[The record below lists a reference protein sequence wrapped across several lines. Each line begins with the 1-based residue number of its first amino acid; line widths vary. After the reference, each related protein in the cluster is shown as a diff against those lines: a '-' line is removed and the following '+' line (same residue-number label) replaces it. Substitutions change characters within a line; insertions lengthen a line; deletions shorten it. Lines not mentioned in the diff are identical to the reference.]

1 MATAQKRLITS
12 LEQAGLDV
20 PGHTFFSSFPANTSL
35 VKWLADTVEAHN
47 QSKALLTGTEASDT
61 SRSDQAQ
68 ASPWLCSSTPPE
80 QQAVLAELEQES
92 SMLQAQLRDMQALT
106 AELDDK
112 LQQSRQAHHHLAVRR
127 NENTAILATKRA
139 ELAVLNSKLNQ
150 QLQQLHNSVRDL
162 AQLLS
167 LHGAQWLLTAANMD
181 VLMAADTMFNEVL
194 NRQLS
199 SMDASHNSNSGTASD
214 AQQRMSQHNPS
225 SAANG
230 NGSMHPREA
239 ISLEDPWLA
248 EVDEPGMEAGRQLA
262 PSLTPLEHEAMM
274 AELQRLRSAYCLV
287 ELELVQA
294 RMQLA
299 GQQGQAE
306 ELRRMQR
313 EHGSASSNAS
323 APWLH
328 DAERQRV
335 AARVAALEREKAS
348 LLHTAVPQLV
358 ESLGKLQD
366 TYVLQGDY
374 ALRAA
379 RHARSISDKRTLVEL
394 LLSRGAQC
402 LLLDSL
408 RKHETEQLQVDTP
421 GGLLHMVGELDL
433 TLSSVC
439 SASHTR
445 RSHYASLQLT
455 SSTTPASPKP
465 PLPPSLLQS
474 QPHQPQRSPAS
485 YHALRQQQEQR
496 GLVGEDEVL
505 EGVQDALQAAAAVAA
520 AAKALAAAAVA
531 PPALQR
537 TTAPSLHL
545 PTPPDLLWHLS
556 AVLPLPGANP
566 PPRPAS
572 QPPLVPQLTLKAL
585 TDGLQQ
591 LVAHS
596 AAALDL
602 TGTIVSPSQPP
613 ASVGHATAQAQACH
627 GLLFERA
634 DATMPTM
641 RLPAL
646 AEAMGQLEGLHEQ
659 LQAAINELVHAN
671 NAYASFIDVN
681 KADTMQE
688 RRVLTLFH
696 TQPERLQASLAA
708 PGWDIGPQAG
718 QAARL
723 DTCHTIDAVRRP
735 VPRPARALPGA
746 CALPCL
752 GPLGLLL
759 TLITTIAIVTTIIS
773 IISIVTIV
781 TIVTTIITTMA
792 IITTIAIILRFA
804 SFITIAIIMTWQFDY
819 DMAIDPMEMV
829 NELQARAD
837 ALSLAH

>member
-199 SMDASHNSNSGTASD
+199 NMDASHNSNSGTASD

-248 EVDEPGMEAGRQLA
+248 EVEEPGMEAGRQLA

-408 RKHETEQLQVDTP
+408 RKHETEQLQ
-421 GGLLHMVGELDL
+421 GLLHMVGELDL

-445 RSHYASLQLT
+445 RAHYASLQLT

-531 PPALQR
+531 PP
-537 TTAPSLHL
+537 
-545 PTPPDLLWHLS
+545 
-556 AVLPLPGANP
+556 GANP

-602 TGTIVSPSQPP
+602 TSTIVSPSQPP

-634 DATMPTM
+634 DASMPTM

-696 TQPERLQASLAA
+696 TQPERLQ
-708 PGWDIGPQAG
+708 
-718 QAARL
+718 
-723 DTCHTIDAVRRP
+723 
-735 VPRPARALPGA
+735 
-746 CALPCL
+746 
-752 GPLGLLL
+752 
-759 TLITTIAIVTTIIS
+759 
-773 IISIVTIV
+773 
-781 TIVTTIITTMA
+781 
-792 IITTIAIILRFA
+792 
-804 SFITIAIIMTWQFDY
+804 
-819 DMAIDPMEMV
+819 EMV